1 MDEFPDVNYHYPEA
15 ICPLCSQIQDREHL
29 RSHIQSEH
37 ARVQETTIKV
47 IQAYHKSWV
56 LEHGACEACWK
67 SFRDAGR
74 ILVVLKQTRPQP
86 NFTR

>member
-56 LEHGACEACWK
+56 L
-67 SFRDAGR
+67 
-74 ILVVLKQTRPQP
+74 
-86 NFTR
+86 